1 MKKEP
6 YDIIFYY
13 PQHFNRNKKGKNPF
27 FEPLINICK
36 SSNIRYLVIEE
47 PDNKTIFPRN
57 KEAIKFDIYFYT
69 ILILRKIIP
78 LSLFTSAEKKEQWI
92 GSFMRKITFLKF
104 NAKTILTLSN
114 SMGGVWRGYNTKAR
128 IIDYQH
134 GIIDK
139 NQTGFFNKGNVP
151 SHIIENNKEVA
162 VWGKGFYEVFKQ
174 NKMYYKKRIH
184 LLGYSQ
190 LVQNQET
197 NIKYENKII
206 FSLQFV
212 PELNAN
218 LKQEMLVEIQKTL
231 AELNTLSDEK
241 KPNILLMN
249 HPRNNNMEDLTD
261 LIKKFKFVSIL
272 SNNEVSS
279 KQNYLLHVTFYSTT
293 TFEMAMRGIPTYFLS
308 SKNIL
313 HNKIFLKDYNYPI
326 RQKTSLKKLLSLYQD
341 NKEIRTSHAYLVKK
355 WSNYYFQPL
364 NKNVFLKLLMTDYK

>member
-1 MKKEP
+1 MRNKA
-6 YDIIFYY
+6 YDVIFYY
-13 PQHFNRNKKGKNPF
+13 PQHFNRSKEGTNPF
-27 FEPLINICK
+27 FEPLIALCEEN
-36 SSNIRYLVIEE
+36 SLHYLLLEE
-47 PDNKTIFPRN
+47 PDNQTRFPKN
-57 KEAIKFDIYFYT
+57 NNAIQFYIYFYA
-69 ILILRKIIP
+69 ILCLRKITP
-78 LSLFTSAEKKEQWI
+78 LTFFKNYETREQWI
-92 GSFMRKITFLKF
+92 GNSMKKITFGKF
-104 NAKTILTLSN
+104 NSKAVFTLSN
-114 SMGGVWRGYNTKAR
+114 SMGGFWRGYNGKAR

-134 GIIDK
+134 GIINK
-139 NQTGFFNKGNVP
+139 TQTGFFNKGKAP
-151 SHIIENNKEVA
+151 SHITKNNKEVA
-162 VWGKGFYEVFKQ
+162 VWGKGFYDILNQDEE
-174 NKMYYKKRIH
+174 YYKNKVH
-184 LLGYSQ
+184 VLGYPQ
-190 LVQNQET
+190 LNKQET
-197 NIKYENKII
+197 IKYENKIL

-212 PELNAN
+212 PELNAK
-218 LKQEMLVEIQKTL
+218 LKKEMLIEIQKTL

-326 RQKTSLKKLLSLYQD
+326 RQNTSLKKLLSLYQD
-341 NKEIRTSHAYLVKK
+341 NKKIRTSHAYLVKK
-355 WSNYYFQPL
+355 WKNYYFQPL